1 MIPVIQSL
9 IDATSAGAVYAL
21 AALGIGLV
29 FGVLRLANFANGEII
44 TGAAYAL
51 ILVWPLSW
59 PLALAASVVV
69 AIALSLLMDLAVF
82 RWMRSQSAASLLI
95 ASFGVSILLQRA
107 YEGIFGVNVRTGAV
121 APALTRSVNVGGL
134 RLSMLAI
141 VAIILAA
148 VLLIAVHFFLTKSR
162 MGLQVQAAAA
172 NFREARILGIRSGV
186 MIAVTLGMSGILAAA
201 VAFVLTTQSGAVNPT
216 FGVQATL
223 FGLIGAVIGGL
234 NRIGGAL
241 VGGFAVGFALSL
253 FTTWLP
259 SGFGDFRVA
268 LVYLLVIVVL
278 LIAPNGIFA
287 GRTAK
292 ERT

>member
-51 ILVWPLSW
+51 LLLWPVSW

-69 AIALSLLMDLAVF
+69 AVALSLLMDLAVF
-82 RWMRSQSAASLLI
+82 RWMRSQSPAALLI
-95 ASFGVSILLQRA
+95 ASFGVSILLQRF
-107 YEGIFGVNVRTGAV
+107 YEGIFGARVLSGSV

-134 RLSMLAI
+134 RLSLLAI
-141 VAIILAA
+141 VAIVLAA
-148 VLLIAVHFFLTKSR
+148 ILLLAVHLFLTRSR
-162 MGLQVQAAAA
+162 MGLQVQAASAD
-172 NFREARILGIRSGV
+172 FRVARILGIRSGAV
-186 MIAVTLGMSGILAAA
+186 IAVTLGMSGILAAA
-201 VAFVLTTQSGAVNPT
+201 VAFILTAQSGAVDPT
-216 FGVQATL
+216 FGVQATV

-253 FTTWLP
+253 FTSWLP
-259 SGFGDFRVA
+259 SGFNDFRVA
-268 LVYLLVIVVL
+268 FVYLLVIVVL
-278 LIAPNGIFA
+278 LIVPNGIFG